1 MEIKDLLPCIADP
14 SKFRVIGRID
24 VENLKEVAPYL
35 ARVLPNASYNAKD
48 GWISFKKGQRIIT
61 IHSDG
66 FVTMTMIGD
75 REEALSILKELE
87 EKARL
92 AWDKRNEIDITKPL
106 QKILVGALDVYK
118 YLPKTNC
125 KECGEQTCMAFAV
138 KLLNGEKDVKDCK
151 PLFEDRRY
159 MGIRETLI
167 SLLISTG
174 YDFEL

>member
-1 MEIKDLLPCIADP
+1 LPGI
-14 SKFRVIGRID
+14 
-24 VENLKEVAPYL
+24 
-35 ARVLPNASYNAKD
+35 
-48 GWISFKKGQRIIT
+48 
-61 IHSDG
+61 
-66 FVTMTMIGD
+66 
-75 REEALSILKELE
+75 
-87 EKARL
+87 
-92 AWDKRNEIDITKPL
+92 KRNEIDITKPL